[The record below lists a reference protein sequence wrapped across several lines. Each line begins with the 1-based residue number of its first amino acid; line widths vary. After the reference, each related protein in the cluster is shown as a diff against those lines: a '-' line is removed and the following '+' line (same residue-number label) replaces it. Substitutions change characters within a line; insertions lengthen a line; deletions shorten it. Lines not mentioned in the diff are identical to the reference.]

1 MSASTRYGKAAR
13 RLTLWL
19 GTDTGEPDSVLPD
32 GTGYEAA
39 REDGMIL
46 VTAVS
51 EDESTEVF
59 LLPGLFPAIE
69 RALDNCY
76 ARQGRQLRQ
85 RARNLAAE
93 IRTALEE
100 FDLLEEDVT
109 DEAAHEAALALA
121 TLLEDLLDEEGAGS

>member
-1 MSASTRYGKAAR
+1 MSASTRYGKAPR

-32 GTGYEAA
+32 GEGYEAT
-39 REDGMIL
+39 REDGMVL

-51 EDESTEVF
+51 EDENVEVF
-59 LLPGLFPAIE
+59 LLPGLFPGIE
-69 RALDNCY
+69 RALNACY
-76 ARQGRQLRQ
+76 ARQGQQARQ
-85 RARNLAAE
+85 RARNLGAEVRAAL
-93 IRTALEE
+93 AD
-100 FDLLEEDVT
+100 FDDREGDMT